1 MDKVELISAQFR
13 SWLCYK
19 FLCSMFSQGTQNHLI
34 SSNAIYII
42 QKVAYKVKYIDQI
55 NGVLIMF
62 FGNLRVRLVGLI
74 VIEAV
79 IQRCY
84 VKKVLL
90 EILRKIHRKTP
101 ALEPLFQ

>member
-1 MDKVELISAQFR
+1 
-13 SWLCYK
+13 
-19 FLCSMFSQGTQNHLI
+19 MFSQGTQNHLI

-90 EILRKIHRKTP
+90 EIHRKTP